1 MTNDE
6 ITIIITTFNSD
17 QKIKEC
23 LASIDR
29 KYKVIVVENSDNK
42 EFKTF
47 LESKYP
53 NVHCLIAGKNLGYS
67 AGNNLALKKVVTKYS
82 LILNPDTILRKDSIS
97 NFFLSAEKNS
107 NFASIGPV
115 NGQVDTLENKNE
127 SNLIEVNNI
136 KGFAMFLNMEKFS
149 QIGFFDENF
158 FLYFEEI
165 DLCRRV
171 KKFSEKI
178 YIDPSITIK
187 HIGGASVESS
197 SSYQLE
203 LNRNW
208 HWMWSTFYYHKK
220 YMGFFIA
227 ILMIMPKFFS
237 ALFKSLFYL
246 VIFDKKNKN
255 IYLKRLSGLIN
266 SIVGKK
272 SWHRPTLD

>member
-23 LASIDR
+23 LASIDG

-47 LESKYP
+47 LENKYP

-82 LILNPDTILRKDSIS
+82 LILNPDTILRQDSIS
-97 NFFLSAEKNS
+97 NFFLTAEKNS
-107 NFASIGPV
+107 NFAIIGPV

-246 VIFDKKNKN
+246 VISDKENKN

>member
-67 AGNNLALKKVVTKYS
+67 AGNNLALKKVVTKCS

-107 NFASIGPV
+107 NFAIIGPV